1 MWIAVLRASMV
12 TFRRLKGWTGPLE
25 KRWGRG
31 MNRSWLLTVP
41 LLIASQG
48 VSAGVSAM
56 TATGRGALALA
67 SLVADQSP
75 TIRARDRTVLRQM
88 FNGRAAVTFPVGQKI
103 EVRADSVVCRVGNV
117 DITQHDCT
125 LTFGNRTVRE
135 DGRRAHEFYTTLIEV
150 GVRPEGAAGS
160 LHFALSALVCN
171 VDPQVIRQRAG
182 GGAECS
188 FTTAAP

>member
-1 MWIAVLRASMV
+1 
-12 TFRRLKGWTGPLE
+12 
-25 KRWGRG
+25 
-31 MNRSWLLTVP
+31 MNRSWLLTIP
-41 LLIASQG
+41 LLLVNQ
-48 VSAGVSAM
+48 GVSAM
-56 TATGRGALALA
+56 TANGRGALALA

-75 TIRARDRTVLRQM
+75 TIRARDRNVLRQM
-88 FNGRAAVTFPVGQKI
+88 FNGHAAVTFPIGQKI

-117 DITQHDCT
+117 DITQHDCI

-135 DGRRAHEFYTTLIEV
+135 DGRLAHEIYTTLIEV

-160 LHFALSALVCN
+160 LHLALSALECS

-188 FTTAAP
+188 FTTGSP

>member
-1 MWIAVLRASMV
+1 
-12 TFRRLKGWTGPLE
+12 
-25 KRWGRG
+25 
-31 MNRSWLLTVP
+31 MNWSWLLTVP
-41 LLIASQG
+41 LLLVSQDAS
-48 VSAGVSAM
+48 AAVSAM
-56 TATGRGALALA
+56 TATGRGALAQA

-75 TIRARDRTVLRQM
+75 TIRARDRAVLRQM
-88 FNGRAAVTFPVGQKI
+88 FNGRAAVTFPIGQKI

-135 DGRRAHEFYTTLIEV
+135 EGRLAHELYTTLIEV
-150 GVRPEGAAGS
+150 GVRSEGAAAS
-160 LHFALSALVCN
+160 LHLALTALVCN

-188 FTTAAP
+188 FTTGTS

>member
-1 MWIAVLRASMV
+1 
-12 TFRRLKGWTGPLE
+12 
-25 KRWGRG
+25 
-31 MNRSWLLTVP
+31 MNRSWLLTIP
-41 LLIASQG
+41 LLLASQG
-48 VSAGVSAM
+48 VSADVPAM

-75 TIRARDRTVLRQM
+75 TILALDRNVLGQL
-88 FNGRAAVTFPVGQKI
+88 FNGVTAVRFQAGRKI

-125 LTFGNRTVRE
+125 LTFGTRSVRQV
-135 DGRRAHEFYTTLIEV
+135 GRRAHELYTTLIEV

-160 LHFALSALVCN
+160 EHLAISSLVCA

-182 GGAECS
+182 GGADCN
-188 FTTAAP
+188 FTTRTP